1 MALDFLN
8 LLLLSLLEKDESIHK
23 LLVLLYEQGQGGV
36 SIGWRER
43 EEGGGRGDERGQ
55 KRRLNIQTQQSRA
68 GNAITTDEMRQKGQE
83 ETGN

>member
-1 MALDFLN
+1 MVPWSMAPTKVGRIMALDFLLN

-43 EEGGGRGDERGQ
+43 EEE
-55 KRRLNIQTQQSRA
+55 
-68 GNAITTDEMRQKGQE
+68 
-83 ETGN
+83 